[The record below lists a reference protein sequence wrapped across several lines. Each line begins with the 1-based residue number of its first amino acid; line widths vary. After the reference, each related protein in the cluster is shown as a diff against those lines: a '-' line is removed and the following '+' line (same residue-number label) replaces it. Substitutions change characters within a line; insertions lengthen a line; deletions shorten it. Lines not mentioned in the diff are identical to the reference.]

1 MKKYYL
7 LVSCLSIMIIML
19 SSCTLV
25 KNDEK
30 LIAYLSGEKWMGGKI
45 HLMNTDGSSPIMFNT
60 GLVDDGCPIWSPDG
74 QKLLFISAD
83 GSYNGLKREL
93 NLYTI
98 NKDSTELTQLTYGP
112 GDVYSAAWSPDGS
125 RIVLAAGQDRGH
137 IPVSLYVM
145 NSDGSN
151 VRQITFPDKSSSD
164 RDPAWSPDGK
174 AIVFSSNPQN
184 DNREENPN
192 YSLFILDLIT
202 NNVQRLTDENQIEW
216 QQYLGANWSPDGK
229 ELVFYIGDTWSG
241 TPYKIHT
248 MDISNKKTVKI
259 SKSESAW
266 EVTPRWS
273 PDGQY
278 IVFSSNR
285 DYVNTDQ
292 TVGFDIYVMNASG
305 SNVIRLTTSGNNFCP
320 DWQP

>member
-1 MKKYYL
+1 
-7 LVSCLSIMIIML
+7 
-19 SSCTLV
+19 
-25 KNDEK
+25 
-30 LIAYLSGEKWMGGKI
+30 MGGKI
-45 HLMNTDGSSPIMFNT
+45 HLINTDGSNPIMLHT

-74 QKLLFISAD
+74 QKLLFISAN

-98 NKDSTELTQLTYGP
+98 NKDGTELKQLTYGP

-125 RIVLAAGQDRGH
+125 RIVFAAGQDRGH

-145 NSDGSN
+145 NNDGSN
-151 VRQITFPDKSSSD
+151 VRQITFPDKSASD

-174 AIVFSSNPQN
+174 AIVFSSNPPSN
-184 DNREENPN
+184 HREENPN
-192 YSLFILDLIT
+192 YSLFIFDLET
-202 NNVQRLTDENQIEW
+202 NNVQRLTNENQIEW
-216 QQYLGANWSPDGK
+216 QQHLGADWSPDSK
-229 ELVFYIGDTWSG
+229 ELVFYVGDTWSG
-241 TPYKIHT
+241 TPYKIHI
-248 MDISNKKTVKI
+248 MDISNKKTVEI
-259 SKSESAW
+259 SAPKSAW
-266 EVTPRWS
+266 EDSPRWS

-305 SNVIRLTTSGNNFCP
+305 SNIIRLTTSGNNFCP